1 MLPQECAPDSRVL
14 GHQKEEK
21 VAHPKAAN
29 GPFTAAWWKV
39 VGNGRLACPSD
50 HTDKQNWNIIAN
62 RMFDH
67 ATFYS

>member
-1 MLPQECAPDSRVL
+1 MLPWKCAPDSRVL
-14 GHQKEEK
+14 GHPKEEK
-21 VAHPKAAN
+21 AAPLKAGN
-29 GPFTAAWWKV
+29 GHFTAVWWKV

-50 HTDKQNWNIIAN
+50 HTDEQNWNIIAD